1 MNSARHFGAA
11 RALLGRGPR
20 WLIASAALALL
31 AACGFAPRGT
41 SPLPFNTL
49 YVGVPDNSPF
59 GASLRRQLVAS
70 SPNTAIVETVKGA
83 EAQLQQ
89 VSQTQN
95 LREVSLNSA
104 GRVEQYELTLQFTF
118 RLIDGKGNVLLPDT
132 LLTVQRELPYNDQVV
147 QAKEGEITVLFR
159 NMQQILVDRIVRRIT
174 SPEVR
179 EAAQAVAAGR
189 PISADVPV
197 IDPSVTLPQTRPPV
211 WEQQRMSPMDRY

>member
-1 MNSARHFGAA
+1 
-11 RALLGRGPR
+11 
-20 WLIASAALALL
+20 
-31 AACGFAPRGT
+31 
-41 SPLPFNTL
+41 
-49 YVGVPDNSPF
+49 
-59 GASLRRQLVAS
+59 
-70 SPNTAIVETVKGA
+70 
-83 EAQLQQ
+83 
-89 VSQTQN
+89 
-95 LREVSLNSA
+95 

-159 NMQQILVDRIVRRIT
+159 NMQQILVDRIVRRVT